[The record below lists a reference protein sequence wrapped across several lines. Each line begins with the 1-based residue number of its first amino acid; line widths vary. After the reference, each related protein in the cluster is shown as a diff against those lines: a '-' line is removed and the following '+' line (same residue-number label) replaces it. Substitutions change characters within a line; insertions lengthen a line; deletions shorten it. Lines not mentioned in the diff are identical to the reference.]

1 MTQLS
6 KEQIQECEW
15 FILSILKKIIQINEW
30 NLNKVNSFDEKRQI
44 IELYINSIQLDLWIL
59 KSQFVTLWIHWYL
72 NATQLDWKLKRV
84 LFYFVLKNK
93 KDPFVFMHYFEYFSE
108 THKERFDQYFLNTLL
123 YWLLEHS
130 NQQFQY
136 HYDANWNLDTIT
148 YKNNTYFKRKL
159 WIFEEINDEMSL
171 ISYYDI
177 LWKIISESYQ
187 YSDEKIKDEENDL
200 KIWYERIYCKHF
212 NCINVDNV
220 SLSNIVNFAN
230 KYDPLFSWLTLLH
243 SVRYEKNNDNYI
255 QMKEEDDYDNKWE
268 EEYVWMKEEK
278 KVKRQYWYQ
287 IYFDYD
293 VSKNYDKQLEEFY
306 QENYEWIIKFYWLLQ
321 KSVEFEEWILVIR
334 KNEWKI
340 QTLILSLL
348 QFFWLF
354 ARTSWIF
361 DTEYKEKEK
370 IRKLLD
376 IFLYANILL
385 QLIQWSWNE
394 QLCLTKEIW
403 NDYKLWFVLWHT
415 DISKKNTL
423 KTIQNKDDFLELTQ
437 KYIISSLV
445 WYKWEK
451 EVERKNIVW
460 FSRKWIWLWNFT
472 IFKFFLNNI
481 PKIQEI
487 TLNWIEYSIYWN
499 TSKEIEQKNE
509 LRKQLYLS
517 DWYQLKYTIT
527 ENWSIQQIVVFEY
540 QEEKKSFLWLKKEK
554 ISSLKNIYELW
565 KKEWQKCYTTQEVK
579 TPYQFITL
587 YSNLFYLPY
596 YYHFFNSWSLND
608 SIIQK
613 SKHLIIKYILSKYYW
628 IPIKYLVI
636 SCENNTINFEIQCL
650 ESDKIFEQLKKD
662 WIMTMN
668 NHLWT
673 SLSWSI
679 TI

>member
-30 NLNKVNSFDEKRQI
+30 NLNKVKTFDEKRQI
-44 IELYINSIQLDLWIL
+44 IELYINSIQLDLWLL
-59 KSQFVTLWIHWYL
+59 KRQFVTLWIHWYL
-72 NATQLDWKLKRV
+72 NATQLDWKLKRL

-93 KDPFVFMHYFEYFSE
+93 KDPFVFIQYFEYFSE

-123 YWLLEHS
+123 YWLVEHS
-130 NQQFQY
+130 TEQFQY
-136 HYDANWNLDTIT
+136 QYDSNWNLDMIT

-159 WIFEEINDEMSL
+159 WILEDSDDNSSL
-171 ISYYDI
+171 SYYD
-177 LWKIISESYQ
+177 LVWKIISESYQ

-212 NCINVDNV
+212 DCINVDNV

-243 SVRYEKNNDNYI
+243 SVRYEKNKDTYL
-255 QMKEEDDYDNKWE
+255 QMKEEDDYNDQWQ
-268 EEYVWMKEEK
+268 EEYVWMKEEQE
-278 KVKRQYWYQ
+278 VKRQYWYQ

-306 QENYEWIIKFYWLLQ
+306 QENYAWIIKFYWLLQ
-321 KSVEFEEWILVIR
+321 KSVEFEEWILVLR

-354 ARTSWIF
+354 SRTSWIF
-361 DTEYKEKEK
+361 DSEYQEKEK
-370 IRKLLD
+370 INTLLD
-376 IFLYANILL
+376 IFLYANVVL

-423 KTIQNKDDFLELTQ
+423 KTIQNKDDFLALTQ
-437 KYIISSLV
+437 KYIIASLV

-460 FSRKWIWLWNFT
+460 FSRKWLWLWNFT

-509 LRKQLYLS
+509 LRKQLYTS

-527 ENWSIQQIVVFEY
+527 ENWSIQQLVVFEH

-565 KKEWQKCYTTQEVK
+565 KKEWQKSYTTQEMK

-596 YYHFFNSWSLND
+596 YYHFFNSLSLND
-608 SIIQK
+608 SILQK
-613 SKHLIIKYILSKYYW
+613 SKHLIIKYILSTWYW
-628 IPIKYLVI
+628 IPSKYLVI
-636 SCENNTINFEIQCL
+636 SYEENTINFEIQCL

-662 WIMTMN
+662 WIITMN

-679 TI
+679 AI